1 MKLKKL
7 TSKSGRIIAALAI
20 VLIVGGY
27 LVVNET
33 QIVAQVTNGDTTQST
48 ENAAEPTTVAI
59 QSASAVMSEV
69 SAAGHIELVAESIL
83 LGLEGHRSAENRY
96 AILFRGHPP
105 RGEAA
110 AVAQGVDFV
119 HNLFIGVS
127 GAQEIGMH
135 GMRLPVDVHGPARC
149 VQGLCQHLPAEYA
162 GRVARA
168 VSDEQVLVDALD
180 FKQGQ

>member
-69 SAAGHIELVAESIL
+69 SAAGHIELVSEVYVMQDVEAEVAEIAVNVGDQVGIDGSLQPAVYDTFAESFGFVERCEKTL
-83 LGLEGHRSAENRY
+83 RDAGHK
-96 AILFRGHPP
+96 
-105 RGEAA
+105 
-110 AVAQGVDFV
+110 
-119 HNLFIGVS
+119 VS
-127 GAQEIGMH
+127 GM
-135 GMRLPVDVHGPARC
+135 
-149 VQGLCQHLPAEYA
+149 
-162 GRVARA
+162 GRVN
-168 VSDEQVLVDALD
+168 Q
-180 FKQGQ
+180 